1 MEALLVALAP
11 QLMELIGIALAGLAT
26 WGIALLKKKTTAD
39 VAQSALDHVDR
50 VTSTVVDSLTQTV
63 AAELKKAAADGKLT
77 AEEIGS
83 LKDNAIN
90 QTRSLLSD
98 SVMSAATSVV
108 GDLNSYI
115 ATKIEAQVLV
125 QKK

>member
-1 MEALLVALAP
+1 MEAILAALAP

-26 WGIALLKKKTTAD
+26 WGIALLRKKTTAD
-39 VAQSALDHVDR
+39 VAQTALDHVDR
-50 VTSTVVDSLTQTV
+50 VTSTVVDGLTQTV

-77 AEEIGS
+77 ADEIVN
-83 LKDNAIN
+83 LKENAIN
-90 QTRSLLSD
+90 QTKTLLSS

-108 GDLNSYI
+108 GDLNGYI
-115 ATKIEAQVLV
+115 ATKIEAQVLA